1 MGEALR
7 GDVEA
12 RRRGWR
18 TRKKRLALL
27 LALLLAFAP
36 AALRAQYAGAQRLDR
51 GRFTI
56 VALPPDLPLARSLLD
71 AAARNDTF
79 PGLARPTAHV
89 LVAIAPDE
97 RRFREWTGPGA
108 PDWGAAIAI
117 PDEHR
122 IVMQGSRA
130 GSGAGDPRAVLRH
143 ELAHLALH
151 EALGDLP
158 PRWFDEGYA
167 GYAAGEWDRSDVLAA
182 SVGLV
187 VHGIPASLDSLE
199 DDFHG
204 GASRASGAYALAY
217 RAVSDLAALD
227 HERGLTLFFRYWKQT
242 GSMDVAMRQAFGLT
256 QSGFEAQ
263 WRTRTMRRYGVL
275 AVLANLS
282 VLFAILAFLLV
293 PLLWVRGRRDRRRLA
308 VLRAAEAAQ
317 ERAGRASALDA
328 VLAAALD
335 PPASRSQQMPP
346 GTPSASADEER

>member
-1 MGEALR
+1 M
-7 GDVEA
+7 
-12 RRRGWR
+12 
-18 TRKKRLALL
+18 
-27 LALLLAFAP
+27 
-36 AALRAQYAGAQRLDR
+36 RAQYADAQRLDR

-56 VALPPDLPLARSLLD
+56 VAFPKDLPLARSLLD
-71 AAARNDTF
+71 AATRSDTF

-89 LVAIAPDE
+89 LVAVAPDA

-117 PDEHR
+117 PDERR
-122 IVMQGSRA
+122 IIMQGSGA

-167 GYAAGEWDRSDVLAA
+167 GYAAGEWDRSDVLSA

-199 DDFHG
+199 SDFHG

-227 HERGLTLFFRYWKQT
+227 QQRGLSLFFQYWKQT
-242 GSMDVAMRQAFGLT
+242 GSMDRAMRQAFGLT

-263 WRTRTMRRYGVL
+263 WRARTMRRYGAL
-275 AVLANLS
+275 AVIANLS
-282 VLFAILAFLLV
+282 VLFAVLGFLLV
-293 PLLWVRGRRDRRRLA
+293 PLLWVRQRRDRRRLTL
-308 VLRAAEAAQ
+308 LRAAEAAQ
-317 ERAGRASALDA
+317 ERAARASALDA
-328 VLAAALD
+328 VLASALD
-335 PPASRSQQMPP
+335 SPASPPQQMPP
-346 GTPSASADEER
+346 GMRSASADEEN